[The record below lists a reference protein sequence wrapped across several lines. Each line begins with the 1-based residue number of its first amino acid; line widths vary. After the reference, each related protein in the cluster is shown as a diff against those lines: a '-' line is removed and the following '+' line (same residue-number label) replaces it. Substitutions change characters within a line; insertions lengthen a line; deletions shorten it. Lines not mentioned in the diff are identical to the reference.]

1 MPIYLSPEV
10 PGWSPRTEADL
21 QAAID
26 SGLLE
31 ESHRLDLKQAL
42 HATKGDNKELAR
54 DIASFAVDGGTLII
68 GIGEDKE
75 NRTFFLAPQPL
86 KGLGEKVE
94 QVARTLPDPPLTV
107 VTKDIPATEGDTE
120 GGEERGY
127 LVIHVPA
134 SPAAPHMVDG
144 RYHGRGDKT
153 KHVLSDAD
161 VVRLHERR
169 RSTDQD
175 ALELLQH
182 EMDRDPVRHGN
193 NAHLFLLAQPLA
205 SPRDMLLRLTGDP
218 QWGQRLN
225 EFIAKANTRA
235 LNEVLYPNHDIVPSL
250 AGDASRSYRR
260 ARGIAAASP
269 DIGPARLFTSDG
281 SGTRQT
287 MRAIELQVGDDGG
300 LRIYSSRLSD
310 EVNGQQQI
318 FAAAPVV
325 KTRRL
330 LALVVAAAE
339 EAGYFGNWAL
349 AVGANRLKG
358 KGAYNSNYGMFG
370 PNAQYDADIYAET
383 TTATWAE
390 LTTTPGAITRRLTGS
405 LLRALGV
412 EQHFDKALSDPAP
425 EQSE

>member
-1 MPIYLSPEV
+1 MPIYLSPEI

-26 SGLLE
+26 AGLLE

-68 GIGEDKE
+68 GIGEDKD
-75 NRTFFLAPQPL
+75 NRTFFRAPQPL

-94 QVARTLPDPPLTV
+94 QVARTLPDPPLAV
-107 VTKDIPATEGDTE
+107 VTTDIPSTEDE
-120 GGEERGY
+120 DQGY

-153 KHVLSDAD
+153 KHVLSDAE

-182 EMDRDPVRHGN
+182 EMDRDPVRHGS

-205 SPRDMLLRLTGDP
+205 GPRDMLLRLTSDL

-225 EFIAKANTRA
+225 EFIAKANTQA
-235 LNEVLYPNHDIVPSL
+235 LNEVLYPNHAIVPSL
-250 AGDASRSYRR
+250 AVDASHSYRR

-281 SGTRQT
+281 SGCPQT

-358 KGAYNSNYGMFG
+358 MGAYNSNHGMFG

-390 LTTTPGAITRRLTGS
+390 LTATPGAITRRLTGP

-412 EQHFDKALSDPAP
+412 EQHFDKTLRDPGP
-425 EQSE
+425 EQPE